1 MQTVNTI
8 YVLEIYIQ
16 IKYNCIKIKTH
27 GIFLTN
33 V

>member
-8 YVLEIYIQ
+8 YVLEICIQ

-27 GIFLTN
+27 GIF
-33 V
+33 